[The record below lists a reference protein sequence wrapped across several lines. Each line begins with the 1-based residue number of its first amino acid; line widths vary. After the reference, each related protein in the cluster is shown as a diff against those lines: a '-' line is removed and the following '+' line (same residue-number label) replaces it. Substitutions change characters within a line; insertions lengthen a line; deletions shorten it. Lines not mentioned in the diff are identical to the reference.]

1 MSQVRGLGRRERVAR
16 KRHRR
21 TVEHFFDGSAWRT
34 CKLGRNKR
42 FKSLSSLACSLKAS
56 GSSVGDT
63 REGTTGARVAE
74 AEL

>member
-21 TVEHFFDGSAWRT
+21 TVESYFDGSAWRT
-34 CKLGRNKR
+34 CKLGRK
-42 FKSLSSLACSLKAS
+42 KYKSSLRCFLLTS

-74 AEL
+74 TER